1 MNSFLQLE
9 ELTKL
14 QKLLHDQ
21 STPFQNLGRKVTQNF
36 SNDKHFSV
44 CSVLTIM
51 LRDDLLPKEERIV
64 ALFLLLHLSPL
75 GPELKTDGKQKQQ
88 EQEQEQVLNNK
99 KKQLSSVALPPFL
112 PVLLNIA
119 QNSKKFN
126 ETQFEAFFV
135 TIGLS
140 DPNSDLFKQRPN
152 QIGVNNIERL
162 KKYFP
167 ESSKIDLQVIFTKFS
182 QIESEIPLVNKMGIG
197 SSVPDPEKGK
207 ESKKNVE
214 DLFEYQLNTDEFK
227 PPFIRPSPSILEIL
241 DNELIWIDYE
251 DETLLPI
258 WDQSIT
264 NVKSNNDQFKNL
276 LKKAFSSQLSQP
288 EQQQI
293 ILRLENEPKLLE
305 DSEITPNKIK
315 DLAEKN
321 PIISFEILKRFSE
334 DEEKINRYLES
345 FIQTKV
351 TLHSM
356 EVINKLSG
364 VVKKLNKEFLN
375 RFVSNCIS
383 SCREIKDK
391 YVQGR
396 HVRLVC
402 AFIRSLMN
410 NSQLDVKSMYTEL
423 QSFCV
428 NFSRIRDT
436 SNLFRLIKNQMK

>member
-1 MNSFLQLE
+1 MGSLIQLE
-9 ELTKL
+9 DLVKL
-14 QKLLHDQ
+14 QKLLRDE
-21 STPFQNLGRKVTQNF
+21 STPFLQIVRKVTQNF
-36 SNDKHFSV
+36 SNEQFFSV

-51 LRDDLLPKEERIV
+51 LRDELLTVEERIV
-64 ALFLLLHLSPL
+64 ALFILLHLSPL
-75 GPELKTDGKQKQQ
+75 GSELTTGEQQQPQKQNQ
-88 EQEQEQVLNNK
+88 NNK
-99 KKQLSSVALPPFL
+99 NSQSPPVVLPPFL

-119 QNSKKFN
+119 QNNQKFN
-126 ETQFEAFFV
+126 ETQFEALFV
-135 TIGLS
+135 TIGLN
-140 DPNSDLFKQRPN
+140 DPNSDLFKLRPN

-167 ESSKIDLQVIFTKFS
+167 ESSKLNLQAIFTKFS
-182 QIESEIPLVNKMGIG
+182 QIESKIPLVNKLGIG
-197 SSVPDPEKGK
+197 SSISDPEKGK
-207 ESKKNVE
+207 ESKKNVQ
-214 DLFEYQLNTDEFK
+214 DFIQNQLNTDEFK
-227 PPFIRPSPSILEIL
+227 PPFVRPSPSILQIL

-251 DETLLPI
+251 DEKLLPI
-258 WDQSIT
+258 WDQTIT

-276 LKKAFSSQLSQP
+276 MKKAFTSQLSQL

-293 ILRLENEPKLLE
+293 ILRLENEPKLLDE
-305 DSEITPNKIK
+305 GVITPNNFQ
-315 DLAEKN
+315 DLVEKN

-334 DEEKINRYLES
+334 DEEKINIYLES
-345 FIQTKV
+345 FIKTNG

-364 VVKKLNKEFLN
+364 ARKKLNKDFLN

-383 SCREIKDK
+383 SCSEITDK

-410 NSQLDVKSMYTEL
+410 NSQLDVKNVFSKL

-428 NFSRIRDT
+428 EFSRIRDA

>member
-1 MNSFLQLE
+1 MGSLIQLE
-9 ELTKL
+9 DLVKL
-14 QKLLHDQ
+14 QKLLRDE
-21 STPFQNLGRKVTQNF
+21 STPFLHIVRKVTQNF
-36 SNDKHFSV
+36 SNEQLFSV

-51 LRDDLLPKEERIV
+51 LRDELLTVEERIV
-64 ALFLLLHLSPL
+64 ALFILLHLSPL
-75 GPELKTDGKQKQQ
+75 GSELTTGEQQQPQKQNQ
-88 EQEQEQVLNNK
+88 NNK
-99 KKQLSSVALPPFL
+99 NSQSPPVVLPPFL

-119 QNSKKFN
+119 QNNQKFN
-126 ETQFEAFFV
+126 ETQFEALFV
-135 TIGLS
+135 TIGLN
-140 DPNSDLFKQRPN
+140 DPNSDLFKLRPN

-167 ESSKIDLQVIFTKFS
+167 ESSKLNLQAIFTKFS
-182 QIESEIPLVNKMGIG
+182 QIESKIPLVNKLGIG
-197 SSVPDPEKGK
+197 TSISDPEKGK
-207 ESKKNVE
+207 ESKKNVQ
-214 DLFEYQLNTDEFK
+214 DFIQNQLNTDEFK
-227 PPFIRPSPSILEIL
+227 PPFVRPSPSILQIL

-258 WDQSIT
+258 WDQTIT

-276 LKKAFSSQLSQP
+276 MKKAFTSQLSQL

-293 ILRLENEPKLLE
+293 ILRLENEPKLLGE
-305 DSEITPNKIK
+305 GVITPNNFQ
-315 DLAEKN
+315 DLVEKN

-334 DEEKINRYLES
+334 DEEKINIYLES
-345 FIQTKV
+345 FIKTNV

-364 VVKKLNKEFLN
+364 ARKKLNKDFLN

-383 SCREIKDK
+383 SCSEITDK

-410 NSQLDVKSMYTEL
+410 NSQLDVKNVFSKL

-428 NFSRIRDT
+428 EFSRIRDA